1 MPAPTSAP
9 RTIPTTAPARQT
21 GRALGLA
28 LVLAVLPAAVL
39 VPAAPAEAQAGYRI
53 CGGYR
58 TMPNGAVSEAYIVKV
73 WKEGSA
79 TCAAKDAFIQRAMQ
93 EGRGLASG
101 FWRMETCEHVGEVLR
116 EPTHRSPRVPHLEV
130 PVDPCEDMA
139 TNVIYRAVPSIDYPR
154 QEPLMTEYHR

>member
-1 MPAPTSAP
+1 MPAP
-9 RTIPTTAPARQT
+9 RTIPITAPARRT

-28 LVLAVLPAAVL
+28 LVLAVLPVTAAL
-39 VPAAPAEAQAGYRI
+39 VPAAPAAAQAGYRV

-58 TMPNGAVSEAYIVKV
+58 IMPNGAVTEAYVVKV
-73 WKEGSA
+73 RKEGST

-101 FWRMETCEHVGEVLR
+101 FWRMETCEHVGEELR

-130 PVDPCEDMA
+130 PVDPCEGMA

-154 QEPLMTEYHR
+154 QEPVMTEYHR